1 MINMIGMAAESFELG
16 PIRPP
21 SEAFSLL
28 IRVTRN
34 CSWNRCKFCPI
45 YKGTKFQL
53 RSVVEVKQ
61 DIDTAKAIVDCIKEL
76 AWKSGRGDSVR
87 EVAAMVLNNPPN
99 DAYRNVALW
108 LYAGGKN
115 AFLQDAN
122 TLIVKTGELVEII
135 RYLKETFPGISRITS
150 YSRSKTAA
158 RKSLQEL
165 IELREAGL
173 SRIHMGLE
181 SGYDPVLQFMDK
193 GVTATDHIT
202 GGKNIVASGISLC
215 EYVMLGVGGRTVW
228 REHAVETA
236 RVLNE
241 IDPDYI
247 RFRTMTIQPRMLL
260 HNDVVSGDF
269 IRQTDE
275 EIVEEEKLLIES
287 LTCHSNIVSDHII
300 NLLQE
305 VEGKLPEDK
314 EKMLAVISRFQA
326 LPPEDRVNFKLGRRL
341 GVYNRLDDLD
351 NTHLRDEVDRVM
363 GRLGQDGVSD
373 ELLFNLMERYI

>member
-61 DIDTAKAIVDCIKEL
+61 DIDTAKAIVDRIKEL